1 MFNLSYAHFANAY
14 RRYAS
19 RDAQTL
25 AAELGWAEQGAQ
37 RANGALVTSLALLAV
52 GAPLT
57 GTQAIAAGPL
67 AGRRV
72 CRGANR
78 LADWL
83 SERYALP
90 EIIPLDHGLGEVA
103 GQLFGRRGI
112 VAFVQGNG
120 PSGGLIGLVDGRN
133 AQPLCCKAAACHPL
147 DIRFWELR

>member
-37 RANGALVTSLALLAV
+37 RASGVLVTSLALLAV

-72 CRGANR
+72 CRGADR

-90 EIIPLDHGLGEVA
+90 EIIPLDHGLGDA
-103 GQLFGRRGI
+103 ACHLFGRRGI

-120 PSGGLIGLVDGRN
+120 PSGGLIGLLDGRN
-133 AQPLCCKAAACHPL
+133 ALPLCCKAAACHPL